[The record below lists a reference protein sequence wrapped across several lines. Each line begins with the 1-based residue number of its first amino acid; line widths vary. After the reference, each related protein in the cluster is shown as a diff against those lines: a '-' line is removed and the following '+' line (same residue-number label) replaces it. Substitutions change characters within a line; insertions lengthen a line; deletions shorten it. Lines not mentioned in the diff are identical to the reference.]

1 MSRLHFWEGIKCFHI
16 MRHRIRHTRSILF
29 VPARILPKHLIEG
42 AKKTNT
48 ESIGKMNHVTNQ
60 PPFLKYVALARQ
72 TDQPHRHS
80 QTLKHNRYHYE
91 DELHRVREIINEK
104 SVNFNHYTPV
114 HLNKLCNQVGITG
127 QCFPF
132 K

>member
-1 MSRLHFWEGIKCFHI
+1 M
-16 MRHRIRHTRSILF
+16 F